1 MIGELHDTISCKYWI
16 KFSDTLPIVFL
27 PHLIELCLCSQFC
40 CQFQIAAF
48 SYLSFEQVLEFSCHT
63 FDGVVLVLWP
73 NLICCLASKKKA
85 SAFRMKW
92 FWFNRWFL
100 CCPFLKKYFHQKQ
113 RKYRNSHGDTN
124 NDCHFE
130 GRQMWIFCI
139 QIKLLQW

>member
-100 CCPFLKKYFHQKQ
+100 WCPFLKNISIKSKESIEIVMAIQTMIAILKNVKCGYFAYK
-113 RKYRNSHGDTN
+113 
-124 NDCHFE
+124 
-130 GRQMWIFCI
+130 
-139 QIKLLQW
+139 